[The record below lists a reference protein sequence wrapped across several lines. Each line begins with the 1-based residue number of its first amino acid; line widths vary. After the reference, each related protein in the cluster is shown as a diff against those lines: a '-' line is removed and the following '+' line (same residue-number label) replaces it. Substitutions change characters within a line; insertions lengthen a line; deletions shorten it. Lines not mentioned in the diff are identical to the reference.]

1 VQEEFFEMSDQPSIE
16 QASSTALA
24 SLTLHNM
31 AIIVSDLE
39 SAADWYER
47 VLGFSR
53 EARIDIAEGV
63 VILMS
68 GAGVRLELL
77 HPSRMDEP
85 QIRLEPLHADP
96 PGHVLPI
103 GNKFLVFEV
112 DDLAKASAEL
122 EELSVTFV
130 WREKQI
136 APGFIATAVR
146 DFDGNLIN
154 ILQAPAP
161 H

>member
-1 VQEEFFEMSDQPSIE
+1 MSDQPSIE
-16 QASSTALA
+16 HASSSALA

-47 VLGFSR
+47 VLGFRR
-53 EARIDIAEGV
+53 EARVDIAEGV

-85 QIRLEPLHADP
+85 QIRLEPLYADP
-96 PGHVLPI
+96 PDHVLPI

-112 DDLAKASAEL
+112 EDLPKASAEL
-122 EELSVTFV
+122 EDLSVTFL
-130 WREKQI
+130 WREKQL
-136 APGFIATAVR
+136 APGWVATAIR

-154 ILQAPAP
+154 IVQGPAP